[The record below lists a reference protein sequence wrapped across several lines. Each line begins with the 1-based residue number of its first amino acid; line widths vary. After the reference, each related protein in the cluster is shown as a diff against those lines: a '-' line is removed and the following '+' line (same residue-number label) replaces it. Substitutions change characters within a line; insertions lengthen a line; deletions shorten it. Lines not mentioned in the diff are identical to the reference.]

1 MRAKLSL
8 LLILLCALAVAAQ
21 QSGSPLTN
29 ADVIK
34 MVKAG
39 RPEATILKAIANN
52 DIQFDLSSTGLQA
65 LNQVG
70 VGSKVIPAM
79 LAAQAKK
86 QPPPEAAASSDG
98 GATAPSPQEASPSE
112 QMSPMGMSP
121 QMMAQMA
128 KLPSAARAQT
138 EAAMAQR
145 GGRKGRG
152 GGAPANAAR
161 SIPSRPGVPIPL
173 DSPLYT
179 SFMRLKEQASYHV
192 VMNMQSNDPKVA
204 EVMAQGTITPAEFI
218 VQGNTRQ
225 YSMHM
230 KIPATDEPGTIE
242 DWEIRAVVQ
251 NGQAARLLT
260 SPAVSR
266 DS

>member
-1 MRAKLSL
+1 VRIGRGRTA
-8 LLILLCALAVAAQ
+8 IRF
-21 QSGSPLTN
+21 PLTN

-52 DIQFDLSSTGLQA
+52 HIQFDLSSTGLQA
-65 LNQVG
+65 RNQVG

-86 QPPPEAAASSDG
+86 QPPPEAAASLDG
-98 GATAPSPQEASPSE
+98 SATAPSPQEASPSE

>member
-1 MRAKLSL
+1 MPPRVMSDEPSPLEITLELDRVARELSAGRAFAVHAGINATDDVFYAETPEWISELSRL
-8 LLILLCALAVAAQ
+8 GVLNVEMESSALFVVAAINVILLTWTTVLDARHTSALA
-21 QSGSPLTN
+21 
-29 ADVIK
+29 
-34 MVKAG
+34 
-39 RPEATILKAIANN
+39 R
-52 DIQFDLSSTGLQA
+52 A
-65 LNQVG
+65 L
-70 VGSKVIPAM
+70 
-79 LAAQAKK
+79 
-86 QPPPEAAASSDG
+86 
-98 GATAPSPQEASPSE
+98 GATPQQVSA
-112 QMSPMGMSP
+112 G
-121 QMMAQMA
+121 
-128 KLPSAARAQT
+128 LSAARAQT

-251 NGQAARLLT
+251 NGQAVRLLT